1 MLHLWI
7 EPIFNQV
14 YSTPLHSPSLPP
26 QSKRALREMQN
37 VREILV
43 HVKQNIDGQ
52 DPIAV
57 EKLQI
62 IVKELSFFLFSDE
75 GMEGFLS
82 FESH

>member
-14 YSTPLHSPSLPP
+14 HSTPLHFSSLPP
-26 QSKRALREMQN
+26 QSKRALREMEN

-43 HVKQNIDGQ
+43 HE

-62 IVKELSFFLFSDE
+62 IVKELFFFLFSDE

>member
-26 QSKRALREMQN
+26 QSKRALREMEN

-52 DPIAV
+52 DLIAV
-57 EKLQI
+57 EILQMR
-62 IVKELSFFLFSDE
+62 VKNFLFS
-75 GMEGFLS
+75 F
-82 FESH
+82 FE

>member
-1 MLHLWI
+1 
-7 EPIFNQV
+7 
-14 YSTPLHSPSLPP
+14 
-26 QSKRALREMQN
+26 MQN

-62 IVKELSFFLFSDE
+62 IVKEQFFFLFLDKE
-75 GMEGFLS
+75 MEGFLS